1 MINMGKRAR
10 KTQENTEK
18 AGLVSCRFT
27 AIAVKMGEPTALG
40 VPKVGLDARVR
51 AAAGHRRL
59 PHLLQRAALEVHG
72 QGKGG
77 ADDGHDDDQARQQD
91 PPLPRPPQEAHEEEA
106 YRDLAEGGAGEVPRL
121 SDDIELQGGYRLGG
135 GAFKDAEDGAD
146 ECYCLVRS
154 QLRRLVL
161 VLDPVPDPVP
171 VFTPVSVTCP
181 VQLTVA
187 APLV

>member
-1 MINMGKRAR
+1 M
-10 KTQENTEK
+10 
-18 AGLVSCRFT
+18 
-27 AIAVKMGEPTALG
+27 G
-40 VPKVGLDARVR
+40 VPKVGLDARIR

-59 PHLLQRAALEVHG
+59 PHLLQRAALEVDG
-72 QGKGG
+72 QGKGR

-121 SDDIELQGGYRLGG
+121 SDDIELQGCYRLGG
-135 GAFKDAEDGAD
+135 GAFEDAKDGPD
-146 ECYCLVRS
+146 ECYYLVRS
-154 QLRRLVL
+154 QTQRPML
-161 VLDPVPDPVP
+161 VLDPVLGPVP